1 MKMATLLSR
10 GPQGEANLLVRRLA
24 CFGSAEVIT
33 RVVRILSIVV
43 IARQVSPQMMGLAAL
58 ALSIFEMVRV
68 LANAG
73 IGQRIIAE
81 SDERLQATCN
91 TAHRLFWLW
100 CLVVAAI
107 QLVIAGLLAL
117 YDKSDI
123 AAMLAVLAG
132 VYLLMPG
139 GLVQV
144 FLLMRAQRF
153 GAIASIGA
161 AQTISDHLLTLV
173 LVLVWP
179 SAWAIVLPKL
189 LTAPLWLILA
199 RQRMAW
205 QPQPTA
211 GYTAWQQFTGFAVGV
226 LISEIFTVAR
236 GQLDKLIIGWVFG
249 VQALGIYYFA
259 FNAGLG
265 MTTSFIMAL
274 GQVLFPYLCSVG
286 HAAER
291 LRRGRR
297 GLALGLVVFTPLLA
311 LQSGLAEWYVPLVF
325 GEQWRDAAPL
335 VAILALGGIPMIFA
349 ACASAW
355 WRANEA
361 PGVEAKWNSVVTFT
375 CLGAILLCSS
385 LGLEMVAWAYVGGM
399 AVILI
404 PVTLNALFRAH
415 RPHAP
420 TMEAAHA

>member
-1 MKMATLLSR
+1 MKMGTLLSR
-10 GPQGEANLLVRRLA
+10 STRGEANLLVRRLA
-24 CFGSAEVIT
+24 CFGSAEMIT
-33 RVVRILSIVV
+33 RVVRILSIVI

-81 SDERLQATCN
+81 SEENLQATCN

-107 QLVIAGLLAL
+107 QLSIAGGLAL
-117 YDKSDI
+117 FDKPDI

-189 LTAPLWLILA
+189 LTAPLWLVLA

-205 QPQPTA
+205 RPEPAA
-211 GYTAWQQFTGFAVGV
+211 GYTAWQQFTGFALGV
-226 LISEIFTVAR
+226 LISEILVVAR
-236 GQLDKLIIGWVFG
+236 GQLDKLIVGWLFG

-265 MTTSFIMAL
+265 LTTSFIMAL
-274 GQVLFPYLCSVG
+274 GQVLFPYLCKAG
-286 HAAER
+286 HATEC
-291 LRRGRR
+291 LRRGRVGLLL
-297 GLALGLVVFTPLLA
+297 GLAVFTPLLA
-311 LQSGLAEWYVPLVF
+311 LQSGLAGWYVPLVF

-335 VAILALGGIPMIFA
+335 VAILVLGGVPMVFA

-355 WRANEA
+355 WRANEFPA
-361 PGVEAKWNSVVTFT
+361 TEAKWNSVVTAV
-375 CLGAILLCSS
+375 CLGAILLFSS
-385 LGLEMVAWAYVGGM
+385 LGLEMVAVAYVVGM
-399 AVILI
+399 AVIMI
-404 PVTLNALFRAH
+404 PVTLGALFRARH
-415 RPHAP
+415 HPAP
-420 TMEAAHA
+420 ILEAAHA